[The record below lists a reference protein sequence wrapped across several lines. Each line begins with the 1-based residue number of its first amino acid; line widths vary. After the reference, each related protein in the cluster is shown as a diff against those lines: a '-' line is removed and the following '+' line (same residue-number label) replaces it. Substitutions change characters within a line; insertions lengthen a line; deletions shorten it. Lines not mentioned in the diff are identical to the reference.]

1 MTMFFTIPS
10 IDAIA
15 LTVIPSSSSKMMRAR
30 STFACDDFRF
40 AIILFNFTFSS
51 SVKISVVHL
60 RDLQNPL
67 KQAELVAGTAK
78 KENNLPGV
86 IK

>member
-1 MTMFFTIPS
+1 M
-10 IDAIA
+10 
-15 LTVIPSSSSKMMRAR
+15 
-30 STFACDDFRF
+30 
-40 AIILFNFTFSS
+40 
-51 SVKISVVHL
+51 